1 MYSCSCSPLFVWLRM
16 KATHCVCV
24 CDGPRLDSP
33 SFFKVHAGGTGK
45 KKNDARFNSAAQ
57 REMRSSR
64 SSYAPASSRGLFFP
78 PYIVLYYCYYSLRG
92 SGGVGMRVLRG
103 SIQLPCRLLLL
114 LSLSCNNALFSFHLI
129 CSYWYTSYIQH
140 RWCFFFF

>member
-24 CDGPRLDSP
+24 CVMDPVLTRLLS
-33 SFFKVHAGGTGK
+33 SKFMQVEREK
-45 KKNDARFNSAAQ
+45 KTDARFNSAAQ

-64 SSYAPASSRGLFFP
+64 SSYAAASSRWLFFP
-78 PYIVLYYCYYSLRG
+78 YVVLYYYYYPLRG

-114 LSLSCNNALFSFHLI
+114 PSLSHVIMHSFLSI
-129 CSYWYTSYIQH
+129 
-140 RWCFFFF
+140 